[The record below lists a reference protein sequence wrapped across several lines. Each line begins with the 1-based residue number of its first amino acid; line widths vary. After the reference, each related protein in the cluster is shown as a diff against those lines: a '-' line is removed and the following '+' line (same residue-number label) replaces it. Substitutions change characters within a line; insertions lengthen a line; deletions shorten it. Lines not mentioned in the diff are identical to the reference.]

1 MTLTN
6 GIIRCV
12 LLYLESC
19 KSHAPPSITVQSG
32 LTEGKIQVALE
43 FITVIFKS
51 YSFHDNPHFI
61 TKENNKFTLHKFY
74 VFRNGNVLAVFTN
87 WSD

>member
-51 YSFHDNPHFI
+51 YHPPFI
-61 TKENNKFTLHKFY
+61 TKENNKFTVHKLY